1 MPTEE
6 RLLKVQQGEDDPGL
20 CALLYQYG
28 RYLMIASSRPGTAP
42 ANLQGIWNQHMRAP
56 WSSNY
61 TININTEMNYW
72 PVETANLS
80 ECAQPLIEWMHAVSR
95 RGAETAREHY
105 GLRGW
110 VAHHNSDL
118 WAHTAPVG
126 DVERKQWS
134 VGYAPWA
141 FGSGWLCEP
150 LWEHYAFTGDT
161 AYLKEVY
168 PILAEA
174 RGSTSISSW
183 RTKTGSW

>member
-1 MPTEE
+1 M
-6 RLLKVQQGEDDPGL
+6 
-20 CALLYQYG
+20 
-28 RYLMIASSRPGTAP
+28 
-42 ANLQGIWNQHMRAP
+42 
-56 WSSNY
+56 SSNY
-61 TININTEMNYW
+61 TININTEKNYW

-95 RGAETAREHY
+95 RGAETARKHY
-105 GLRGW
+105 GLSGW

-150 LWEHYAFTGDT
+150 LWEHYAFAGDT

-174 RGSTSISSW
+174 ARFYLDFLVEDENGQLVTMLSISPENGYIKDGKEHNLDRSPTMDSAIL
-183 RTKTGSW
+183 RELLDRKSVV